1 MNPMKV
7 LSKAA
12 KIGGIALASAFV
24 VYQWNLDMK
33 LIGWVYLRVN
43 EFHARKPRDIQF

>member
-1 MNPMKV
+1 MKV
-7 LSKAA
+7 LKTAA
-12 KIGGIALASAFV
+12 KIGGIALVSAFV

-43 EFHARKPRDIQF
+43 EFHALKPRDIQF

>member
-1 MNPMKV
+1 MKV
-7 LSKAA
+7 LKTDA
-12 KIGGIALASAFV
+12 KIGGIALVSAFV

-43 EFHARKPRDIQF
+43 EFHDRKVRDIQF